1 MRLRLRVLV
10 LAAVLAVLAPL
21 TPTSARAQL
30 TEAPIG
36 KWWKR
41 PRIVEALQ
49 LTPDQQSRLEAI
61 FAKNRRGFID
71 LKGDVEK
78 RQIDLDE
85 LMQKKDSDPKRV
97 GSAVDALEQAKL
109 RLRKS
114 HAMMVLE
121 MREIL
126 TADQWKMLMD
136 RMEDARQMREERR
149 MGRRGLLRGR
159 EAAPKGTP
167 GPGEAQDDKDSKDS
181 KDK

>member
-1 MRLRLRVLV
+1 VKTSLRALLV
-10 LAAVLAVLAPL
+10 AAALAPL
-21 TPTSARAQL
+21 APAPCSAQL

-49 LTPDQQSRLEAI
+49 ITPDQQTRLEGI

-71 LKGDVEK
+71 LKADVEK
-78 RQIDLDE
+78 RQVDLDE
-85 LMQKKDSDPKRV
+85 LMEKKDSDPKRV
-97 GSAVDALEQAKL
+97 SSSVDALEQARL

-114 HAMMVLE
+114 HAMMILE

-136 RMEDARQMREERR
+136 KMEDVRQMREERR
-149 MGRRGLLRGR
+149 LNRRGVLRGR
-159 EAAPKGTP
+159 EGAPHATP
-167 GPGEAQDDKDSKDS
+167 SPGESLEDKDGK
-181 KDK
+181 

>member
-1 MRLRLRVLV
+1 MLT
-10 LAAVLAVLAPL
+10 AAALP
-21 TPTSARAQL
+21 ARAQL
-30 TEAPIG
+30 AEAPIG

-41 PRIVEALQ
+41 PRVVEALQ
-49 LTPDQQSRLEAI
+49 ITPDQQTRLEAI
-61 FAKNRRGFID
+61 FSKNRRGFID
-71 LKGDVEK
+71 LKADVEK

-97 GSAVDALEQAKL
+97 SSAVDALEQSKL

-136 RMEDARQMREERR
+136 KMEDARQMREDRR
-149 MGRRGLLRGR
+149 MNRRGLLRGR
-159 EAAPKGTP
+159 DAAPKGTP
-167 GPGEAQDDKDSKDS
+167 GPGDSQEDKDGK
-181 KDK
+181 